1 MWPFSQKAGEPPRTP
16 KPDDWLLARMQ
27 RNGFPLNVRM
37 ANAYR
42 DLGSV
47 PGYKHKIIIVVPLRD
62 PQPSGLPED
71 SEFDELKA
79 VEISLCGVLEAE
91 NESLCVLAITGC
103 GTRDLIFYTRN
114 PKQARKK
121 IETVKAI
128 ITSHKIDVAIQL
140 DRDWELYGFFSKAI
154 ASSRSA
160 ETKTSA

>member
-1 MWPFSQKAGEPPRTP
+1 
-16 KPDDWLLARMQ
+16 MQ

-42 DLGSV
+42 DLGRV
-47 PGYKHKIIIVVPLRD
+47 PGYEHKIIIVVPLRD
-62 PQPSGLPED
+62 PQPSGMPAD
-71 SEFDELKA
+71 SEFDELKS
-79 VEISLCGVLEAE
+79 VEVSLCGLLEAE

-103 GTRDLIFYTRN
+103 GTRDLIFYTRD

-121 IETVKAI
+121 IEAAKKIV
-128 ITSHKIDVAIQL
+128 TSHKIDAAVQP

-154 ASSRSA
+154 AASTVP

>member
-1 MWPFSQKAGEPPRTP
+1 MWPLPMKAGESPLTP
-16 KPDDWLLARMQ
+16 KPDDWCLARMQ

-42 DLGSV
+42 DLGRV
-47 PGYKHKIIIVVPLRD
+47 PGYEHKIIIVVPLND
-62 PQPSGLPED
+62 PQPSGLPEV

-79 VEISLCGVLEAE
+79 VEVSLCGVLEVE

-121 IETVKAI
+121 IETIKAI
-128 ITSHKIDVAIQL
+128 ITSHRIDAAIQP
-140 DRDWELYGFFSKAI
+140 DKDWELYGFFSKAI
-154 ASSRSA
+154 AASRSA
-160 ETKTSA
+160 EAKTSA